1 MPVNLVLFEP
11 DEIGEPLPRSDS
23 RAAHVRDVL
32 RRVDG
37 DYFDAGVVNGA
48 IGVATVTRLDGEGL
62 RFTFRPT
69 QEPPPLPPVTLIIG
83 LPRPATAKD
92 ILRDATTMGVEALHF
107 VTTERT
113 NDSYATSSLWR
124 DGEWRRHLLL
134 GAAQAFDTRLPIV
147 TWHQSLGQALE
158 GGAAGER
165 LALDNYEGVRHLSTG
180 SAPKGPILL
189 AIGPERGWGPRDR
202 DQLRSNGST
211 LCHLGPRVLRVEMAV
226 VAALALVSARG

>member
-1 MPVNLVLFEP
+1 MNLVLFEQE
-11 DEIGEPLPRSDS
+11 EIGAPLPVGDP
-23 RAAHVRDVL
+23 RALHIRDVL

-37 DYFDAGVVNGA
+37 DSFDAGLVNGA
-48 IGVATVTRLDGEGL
+48 IGVATVTRLDADSL

-69 QEPPPLPPVTLIIG
+69 RLPPPLAAITLVIG

-92 ILRDATTMGVEALHF
+92 ILRDATTMGVKALHF

-147 TWHQSLGQALE
+147 TWHQSLPEALQ
-158 GGAAGER
+158 GATGAC
-165 LALDNYEGVRHLSTG
+165 LALDNYEGVRHLAAG
-180 SAPKGPILL
+180 SAPNGPITL

-202 DQLRSNGST
+202 DHLRSAGST

-226 VAALALVSARG
+226 VAALALVQARA

>member
-1 MPVNLVLFEP
+1 MNLVLFEP
-11 DEIGEPLPRSDS
+11 DEIGARLPRSDP
-23 RAAHVRDVL
+23 RATHVRDVL
-32 RRVDG
+32 RRVEG

-48 IGVATVTRLDGEGL
+48 IGVATVSRLDGEGL
-62 RFTFRPT
+62 RFAFRPT
-69 QEPPPLPPVTLIIG
+69 RTPPPLPPVTLIVG

-92 ILRDATTMGVEALHF
+92 ILRDATTMGIEAVHF

-113 NDSYATSSLWR
+113 NNSYATSSLWR
-124 DGEWRRHLLL
+124 DGEWRRLLLL

-147 TWHQSLGQALE
+147 TWHQSLLDALQ
-158 GGAAGER
+158 GVPTAER

-202 DQLRSNGST
+202 DQLRSSGST

-226 VAALALVSARG
+226 VAALALVSARD